1 MTYKTGTMYIE
12 VLRPISITNENI
24 FKASLVNIVISTKP
38 SDKRKKESLL
48 EDFSK
53 FINFKPNYNF
63 KNLWK
68 WSVDHPEEFWSKLWD
83 YTKIIGDK
91 GQEIIKYN
99 KIFNKTKFFP
109 DSKLNYAENILKKR
123 SPEIAI
129 SFLSE
134 KGFEEEISWEQLYI
148 NVCKFSGY
156 LKSIGLKK
164 GDRVAAYVP
173 NKIESIISFLA
184 CAKNGIIWSSCSPDF
199 GTQGVVDRFKQIAP
213 RILITSDHYFYNG
226 KKINILEKV
235 EGILKQIPSIKKTLV
250 FAYNKKEEMNFK
262 NYFNFE
268 KVLDQTEADESFE
281 RFDFNHPIYVLFSS
295 GTTGK
300 PKCITHGAGNVLI
313 EHNKEFMLHCD
324 IRDNEKLFYY
334 TTTGWMMWNW
344 LVGGLATGSSIF
356 LFDGAPVYPKID
368 ILLEYCQNKKINLF
382 GVSAKYIDH
391 LKNEKYNSKNLDLS
405 SIKIITST
413 GSPLAEESF
422 KYVYDNIKKDVH
434 LASIA
439 GGTDL
444 VGCLV
449 LGNLFSD
456 VYMGEIQGQSLGIDV
471 DVFTDEGK
479 SVKDGEKGELVVKKP
494 FPSMPVKFWS
504 DDDGQK
510 YHKAYFNRFKN
521 IWHHGDFIERTIN
534 NGFIMRGRSDATL
547 NPGGVRIGTAE
558 IYQQVEDIDFIT
570 EGLVVGQD
578 YKDDVRIILFITTK
592 NNEDLDDEKIKSIKT
607 KIRKNCS
614 PKHVPSIIIKV
625 PDIPRTKSGK
635 IVELAVKKVIQGETI
650 NNKEAIA
657 NPEALKHFE
666 NIAQLK

>member
-1 MTYKTGTMYIE
+1 MEKY
-12 VLRPISITNENI
+12 LWQ
-24 FKASLVNIVISTKP
+24 P
-38 SDKRKKESLL
+38 SRIRKKESLL

-53 FINFKPNYNF
+53 FINFKSNYNF

-68 WSVDHPEEFWSKLWD
+68 WSVDHPDEFWSKFWD
-83 YTKIIGDK
+83 YSKIIGDK
-91 GQEIIKYN
+91 GKEIIKFN
-99 KIFNKTKFFP
+99 RIFNKTKFFS
-109 DSKLNYAENILKKR
+109 DSKLNYTENILKKK
-123 SPEIAI
+123 SSDPAI

-134 KGFEEEISWEQLYI
+134 KGFEEEISWEQLY
-148 NVCKFSGY
+148 NKVCKFSNY

-173 NKIESIISFLA
+173 NKIESIISFLG

-199 GTQGVVDRFKQIAP
+199 GTQGVVDRFKQIEP
-213 RILITSDHYFYNG
+213 SILITSDHYFYSG
-226 KKINILEKV
+226 KKINILKKIED
-235 EGILKQIPSIKKTLV
+235 ILKEIPSIKKTLV
-250 FAYNKKEEMNFK
+250 FAYNKKEKMNIQ
-262 NYFNFE
+262 NYINFDE
-268 KVLDQTEADESFE
+268 VLDQTEADESFE
-281 RFDFNHPIYVLFSS
+281 RFEFNHPIYILFSS

-324 IRDNEKLFYY
+324 IRDDEKLFYY

-368 ILLEYCQNKKINLF
+368 VLLEYCQNKKINLF

-422 KYVYDNIKKDVH
+422 KYVYDNIKKNVH

-449 LGNLFSD
+449 LGNLYSN

-494 FPSMPVKFWS
+494 FPSMPVKFWG
-504 DDDGQK
+504 DNDGQK
-510 YHKAYFNRFKN
+510 YHKAYFNRFEN
-521 IWHHGDFIERTIN
+521 IWHHGDFIERTKN

-547 NPGGVRIGTAE
+547 NPGGVRIGTSE

-578 YKDDVRIILFITTK
+578 YNDDVRIVLFITTR
-592 NNEDLDDEKIKSIKT
+592 NNEDLDDEKIKLIKSR
-607 KIRKNCS
+607 IRKNCS

-625 PDIPRTKSGK
+625 PEIPRTKSGK
-635 IVELAVKKVIQGETI
+635 IVELAVRKVIHGETI

-657 NPEALKHFE
+657 NPESLKFFE
-666 NIAQLK
+666 NLSQLKS

>member
-1 MTYKTGTMYIE
+1 MEKF
-12 VLRPISITNENI
+12 LW
-24 FKASLVNIVISTKP
+24 KP

-53 FINFKPNYNF
+53 YINVKSNYNF
-63 KNLWK
+63 KNLWE
-68 WSVDHPEEFWSKLWD
+68 WSVDHPAEFWSKFWD
-83 YTKIIGDK
+83 YSKIIGDK
-91 GQEIIKYN
+91 GKEIIKYN
-99 KIFNKTKFFP
+99 KIFNKTNFFP
-109 DSKLNYAENILKKR
+109 DSKLNYTENILKKK
-123 SPEIAI
+123 SSEVAI

-134 KGFEEEISWEQLYI
+134 KGFEEEITWEQLY
-148 NVCKFSGY
+148 NKVCKFSNY
-156 LKSIGLKK
+156 LKSAGLKK

-199 GTQGVVDRFKQIAP
+199 GTQGVVDRFKQIEP
-213 RILITSDHYFYNG
+213 SILITSDHYFYNG
-226 KKINILEKV
+226 KKINILEKIKD
-235 EGILKQIPSIKKTLV
+235 ILKQIPSIKKTLV
-250 FAYNKKEEMNFK
+250 FAYNKKEEISFQGHINFD
-262 NYFNFE
+262 E
-268 KVLDQTEADESFE
+268 VLDQAELDENFE
-281 RFDFNHPIYVLFSS
+281 RFKFNHPIYILYSS

-368 ILLEYCQNKKINLF
+368 VLLEYCQNKKINLF

-405 SIKIITST
+405 SIKLITST

-422 KYVYDNIKKDVH
+422 KYVYENIKKDVH

-449 LGNLFSD
+449 LGNLYSN
-456 VYMGEIQGQSLGIDV
+456 VYTGEIQGQSLGIDV
-471 DVFTDEGK
+471 DVFTDDGK
-479 SVKDGEKGELVVKKP
+479 SVRYGEKGELVVKKP
-494 FPSMPVKFWS
+494 FPSMPVKFWG

-510 YHKAYFNRFKN
+510 YHKAYFSRFKN
-521 IWHHGDFIERTIN
+521 IWHHGDFIERTKN

-547 NPGGVRIGTAE
+547 NPGGVRIGTSE
-558 IYQQVEDIDFIT
+558 IYQQVENIDFIT
-570 EGLVVGQD
+570 EGLVIGQD
-578 YKDDVRIILFITTK
+578 YNDDVRIILFITTK
-592 NNEDLDDEKIKSIKT
+592 NNEDLDNEKIQSIKST
-607 KIRKNCS
+607 IRKNCS
-614 PKHVPSIIIKV
+614 PKHVPAVIIKV
-625 PDIPRTKSGK
+625 PEIPRTKSGK
-635 IVELAVKKVIQGETI
+635 IVELAVKKVIHGETI
-650 NNKEAIA
+650 NNKEALA
-657 NPEALKHFE
+657 NPESLKFFE
-666 NIAQLK
+666 NLSQLKL

>member
-1 MTYKTGTMYIE
+1 MKKF
-12 VLRPISITNENI
+12 LW
-24 FKASLVNIVISTKP
+24 KP
-38 SDKRKKESLL
+38 SNTRREDSLL
-48 EDFSK
+48 KDFSK
-53 FINFKPNYNF
+53 FINFRSNHNF
-63 KNLWK
+63 KDFWK
-68 WSVDHPEEFWSKLWD
+68 WSVDHPEEFWSKFWD
-83 YTKIIGDK
+83 YSKIIGDK
-91 GQEIIKYN
+91 GKEIIKHN
-99 KIFNKTKFFP
+99 KTFNQTKFFP
-109 DSKLNYAENILKKR
+109 DSKLNYAENILKKKTT
-123 SPEIAI
+123 EIAI

-134 KGFEEEISWEQLYI
+134 KGFEEEISWDQLF
-148 NVCKFSGY
+148 NKVCKFSNY

-199 GTQGVVDRFKQIAP
+199 GTQGVVDRFKQIEP
-213 RILITSDHYFYNG
+213 SILITSDHYFYNG
-226 KKINILEKV
+226 KKINILEKI
-235 EGILKQIPSIKKTLV
+235 EDILNQIPSIKKTLV
-250 FAYNKKEEMNFK
+250 FAYNKKVEINLKEHINFD
-262 NYFNFE
+262 E
-268 KVLDQTEADESFE
+268 VLDQTEADESFE
-281 RFDFNHPIYVLFSS
+281 RFEFNHPIYILYSS

-300 PKCITHGAGNVLI
+300 PKCITHGAGNALI

-368 ILLEYCQNKKINLF
+368 VLLEYCQNKKINFF

-391 LKNEKYNSKNLDLS
+391 LKNEKYSSKNLDLS

-422 KYVYDNIKKDVH
+422 KYVYENLKKDVH

-449 LGNLFSD
+449 LGNLYSN

-494 FPSMPVKFWS
+494 FPSMPVKFWG

-510 YHKAYFNRFKN
+510 YQKAYFDRFEN

-547 NPGGVRIGTAE
+547 NPGGVRIGTSE

-578 YKDDVRIILFITTK
+578 YNDDVRIILFITTK
-592 NNEDLDDEKIKSIKT
+592 NNEELNDEKIKTIKSR
-607 KIRKNCS
+607 IRKNCS
-614 PKHVPSIIIKV
+614 PKHVPSLVIKV
-625 PDIPRTKSGK
+625 PEIPRTKSGK
-635 IVELAVKKVIQGETI
+635 IVELAVRKVIHGETI

-657 NPEALKHFE
+657 NPESLKFFE
-666 NIAQLK
+666 NLSQLKS

>member
-1 MTYKTGTMYIE
+1 MQK
-12 VLRPISITNENI
+12 I
-24 FKASLVNIVISTKP
+24 FL
-38 SDKRKKESLL
+38 RKKSN
-48 EDFSK
+48 D
-53 FINFKPNYNF
+53 
-63 KNLWK
+63 
-68 WSVDHPEEFWSKLWD
+68 
-83 YTKIIGDK
+83 
-91 GQEIIKYN
+91 
-99 KIFNKTKFFP
+99 
-109 DSKLNYAENILKKR
+109 
-123 SPEIAI
+123 IAI
-129 SFLSE
+129 NFLSE
-134 KGFEEEISWEQLYI
+134 KGFEEDITWNNLYEK
-148 NVCKFSGY
+148 VCKFSNY
-156 LKSIGLKK
+156 LKKLSLNK

-173 NKIESIISFLA
+173 NKIETIISFLA

-199 GTQGVVDRFKQIAP
+199 GVQGVVDRFKQIEP
-213 RILITSDHYFYNG
+213 RVLITSDYYFYNG
-226 KKINILEKV
+226 KKINILDKV
-235 EGILKQIPSIKKTLV
+235 DEVLKQIPSIENV
-250 FAYNKKEEMNFK
+250 IVYNYNKKEKENLKDFID
-262 NYFNFE
+262 FE
-268 KVLDQTEADESFE
+268 ETLNIESDESFE
-281 RFDFNHPIYVLFSS
+281 KFEFNHPIYILFSS

-300 PKCITHGAGNVLI
+300 PKCITHGTGNVLI

-391 LKNEKYNSKNLDLS
+391 LKNEKYNSKNLDLN

-413 GSPLAEESF
+413 GSPLADESF

-456 VYMGEIQGQSLGIDV
+456 VHKGEIQGQSLGIDV
-471 DVFTDEGK
+471 DVFTD
-479 SVKDGEKGELVVKKP
+479 DGNTTADGDKGELVVKQP
-494 FPSMPVKFWS
+494 FPSMPIKFWG

-510 YHKAYFNRFKN
+510 YHKAYFTRFKN
-521 IWHHGDFIERTIN
+521 IWHHGDFIERTKN

-547 NPGGVRIGTAE
+547 NPGGVRIGTSE

-578 YKDDVRIILFITTK
+578 FDDDVRIILFVTTK
-592 NNEDLDDEKIKSIKT
+592 NNQEIDEEKIKSIKSR
-607 KIRKNCS
+607 IRKNCS

-625 PDIPRTKSGK
+625 PEIPRTKSGK
-635 IVELAVKKVIQGETI
+635 IVELAVRQVINGEKI

-657 NPEALKHFE
+657 NPESLKFFA
-666 NIAQLK
+666 NLPQLKF

>member
-1 MTYKTGTMYIE
+1 MKNF
-12 VLRPISITNENI
+12 LWQ
-24 FKASLVNIVISTKP
+24 P
-38 SDKRKKESLL
+38 SKKKKEDSLL

-53 FINFKPNYNF
+53 FVNFKSNYNF
-63 KNLWK
+63 KNFWK
-68 WSVDHPEEFWSKLWD
+68 WTVDHPEEFWSKFWD
-83 YTKIIGDK
+83 YSKIIGDK
-91 GQEIIKYN
+91 GKEIIKYN
-99 KIFNKTKFFP
+99 KIFNETKFFP
-109 DSKLNYAENILKKR
+109 DSKLNYAENILKKKT
-123 SPEIAI
+123 SEVAI
-129 SFLSE
+129 NFLSE
-134 KGFEEEISWEQLYI
+134 KGFEETISWDQLY
-148 NVCKFSGY
+148 NKVCKFSNY
-156 LKSIGLKK
+156 LKSLDLKK
-164 GDRVAAYVP
+164 GDRVAAYIP

-199 GTQGVVDRFKQIAP
+199 GTQGVVDRFKQIEP
-213 RILITSDHYFYNG
+213 SILITSDHYFYNG
-226 KKINILEKV
+226 KKINILEKI
-235 EGILKQIPSIKKTLV
+235 ENILKQIPSIKKTLV
-250 FAYNKKEEMNFK
+250 FAYNKKEEMTLKGHINFDQVLEK
-262 NYFNFE
+262 ANLDETFE
-268 KVLDQTEADESFE
+268 KFE
-281 RFDFNHPIYVLFSS
+281 FNHPIYILYSS

-313 EHNKEFMLHCD
+313 EHNKEFMLHCNIKNND
-324 IRDNEKLFYY
+324 RLFYY

-391 LKNEKYNSKNLDLS
+391 LKNEKYSSKNLNLS

-422 KYVYDNIKKDVH
+422 KYVYDNIKRDVH

-449 LGNLFSD
+449 LGNLYSN

-471 DVFTDEGK
+471 DVFTDEGE

-494 FPSMPVKFWS
+494 FPSMPVKFW
-504 DDDGQK
+504 DDDNGQK

-521 IWHHGDFIERTIN
+521 IWHHGDFIERTSN

-592 NNEDLDDEKIKSIKT
+592 NNEELNDEKIKSIKSR
-607 KIRKNCS
+607 IRKNCS

-625 PDIPRTKSGK
+625 PEIPRTKSGK
-635 IVELAVKKVIQGETI
+635 IVELAVRRIIHGETI

-657 NPEALKHFE
+657 NPEALKYFE
-666 NIAQLK
+666 NISQLK

>member
-1 MTYKTGTMYIE
+1 MNKPLWQPSE
-12 VLRPISITNENI
+12 KLKEN
-24 FKASLVNIVISTKP
+24 
-38 SDKRKKESLL
+38 SLL
-48 EDFSK
+48 REFCR
-53 FINFKPNYNF
+53 FINFKSPKNF
-63 KNLWK
+63 KEIWQ
-68 WSVDHPEEFWSKLWD
+68 WSIDNPEEFWSKFWD
-83 YTKIIGDK
+83 YSKIIGDK
-91 GQEIIKYN
+91 GFEIIKKN
-99 KIFNKTKFFP
+99 KVFNKTKFFS
-109 DSKLNYAENILKKR
+109 DSKLNYAENILRKK
-123 SPEIAI
+123 SNELAI

-134 KGFEEEISWEQLYI
+134 KGFEENIKWNNLYEK
-148 NVCKFSGY
+148 VCKFSSY
-156 LKSIGLKK
+156 LKKLNLQK

-173 NKIESIISFLA
+173 NKIESIICFLA

-199 GTQGVVDRFKQIAP
+199 GVQGVVDRFKQIEP
-213 RILITSDHYFYNG
+213 KVLITCDYYYYNG
-226 KKINILEKV
+226 KKISILDKV
-235 EGILKQIPSIKKTLV
+235 DQILKEIPSIKKV
-250 FAYNKKEEMNFK
+250 IAYNYNNKEKEDLKNFI
-262 NYFNFE
+262 NFE
-268 KVLDQTEADESFE
+268 DTLNVNLDEIFE
-281 RFDFNHPIYVLFSS
+281 RFEFDHPIYILFSS

-368 ILLEYCQNKKINLF
+368 VLLEYCQNKKINLF

-391 LKNEKYNSKNLDLS
+391 LKNEKYHSKNLDLN

-422 KYVYDNIKKDVH
+422 KYVYNNIKKDVH

-449 LGNLFSD
+449 LGNLFSN
-456 VYMGEIQGQSLGIDV
+456 VHKGEIQGQSLGIEV
-471 DVFTDEGK
+471 DVFTEKGE
-479 SVKDGEKGELVVKKP
+479 STEDGDKGELVVKQP
-494 FPSMPVKFWS
+494 FPSMPVKFWG
-504 DDDGQK
+504 DEDGKK
-510 YHKAYFNRFKN
+510 YHKAYFTKFEN
-521 IWHHGDFIERTIN
+521 IWHHGDFIERTDK

-547 NPGGVRIGTAE
+547 NPGGVRIGTSE

-578 YKDDVRIILFITTK
+578 FDDDVRIILFVTTK
-592 NNEDLDDEKIKSIKT
+592 DNQEINDEKIRLIKSR
-607 KIRKNCS
+607 IRKNCS
-614 PKHVPSIIIKV
+614 PKHVPAMIIKV
-625 PDIPRTKSGK
+625 PEIPRTKSGK
-635 IVELAVKKVIQGETI
+635 IVELAVKQIINGEKI

-657 NPEALKHFE
+657 NPEALKYFE
-666 NIAQLK
+666 NLPQLD

>member
-1 MTYKTGTMYIE
+1 MEKFLWE
-12 VLRPISITNENI
+12 
-24 FKASLVNIVISTKP
+24 P
-38 SDKRKKESLL
+38 SDKRKEESLL
-48 EDFSK
+48 ENFSK
-53 FINFKPNYNF
+53 FINFKSNYNF

-68 WSVDHPEEFWSKLWD
+68 WSIDHPEEFWSKFWD
-83 YTKIIGDK
+83 YSKIIGDK
-91 GQEIIKYN
+91 GKEIIKYN
-99 KIFNKTKFFP
+99 KTFNKTKFFP
-109 DSKLNYAENILKKR
+109 DSKLNYAENILKKK
-123 SPEIAI
+123 SSEIAI
-129 SFLSE
+129 NFLSE
-134 KGFEEEISWEQLYI
+134 KGFEEEISWYQLYI
-148 NVCKFSGY
+148 KVCKFSDY
-156 LKSIGLKK
+156 LNSIGLKK

-199 GTQGVVDRFKQIAP
+199 GTQGVVDRFKQIEP
-213 RILITSDHYFYNG
+213 SILITSDHYFYNG
-226 KKINILEKV
+226 KKINILEKISD
-235 EGILKQIPSIKKTLV
+235 ILKQIPSIKKTLV
-250 FAYNKKEEMNFK
+250 FAYNKKDKIDFQNYVNFDQVL
-262 NYFNFE
+262 E
-268 KVLDQTEADESFE
+268 KANMDETFE
-281 RFDFNHPIYVLFSS
+281 RFEFNHSIYVLYSS

-391 LKNEKYNSKNLDLS
+391 LKNENYNTKNLDLS

-422 KYVYDNIKKDVH
+422 KYVYDNIKRDVH

-449 LGNLFSD
+449 LGNLYSN

-471 DVFTDEGK
+471 DVYTDEGK

-494 FPSMPVKFWS
+494 FPSMPVKFWG

-510 YHKAYFNRFKN
+510 YYRAYFNKFEN
-521 IWHHGDFIERTIN
+521 IWHHGDFIERTKN

-547 NPGGVRIGTAE
+547 NPGGVRIGTSE

-578 YKDDVRIILFITTK
+578 YNDDVRIILFITTK
-592 NNEDLDDEKIKSIKT
+592 NDEELDDEKIKLIKSRI
-607 KIRKNCS
+607 KKNCS
-614 PKHVPSIIIKV
+614 PKHVPAIIIKV
-625 PDIPRTKSGK
+625 PEIPRTKSGK
-635 IVELAVKKVIQGETI
+635 IVELAVRKVIHGENI

-657 NPEALKHFE
+657 NPESLKFFE
-666 NIAQLK
+666 NLPQLKL